1 MTIPYVIVFCRN
13 CSQDFVCRETEE
25 NEYGCPHCVDARY
38 TEVKK
43 VIFKQERFY
52 FKGSWYSQEE
62 DDYLTESRKRG
73 IKYKQIAKELNRSE
87 SSVKRRMCIL
97 RNGFRR

>member
-13 CSQDFVCRETEE
+13 CNHDFVCRDTGID
-25 NEYGCPHCVDARY
+25 EYGCPHCVDARY
-38 TEVKK
+38 TEVIK
-43 VIFKQERFY
+43 IIYKQDRFY

-62 DDYLTESRKRG
+62 DDHLTESRKRG
-73 IKYKQIAKELNRSE
+73 IKYKVIAKELNRSV

-97 RNGFRR
+97 NNGFR